1 MLPEHALEVFRAQED
16 SYPLLIV
23 TLATKLALKMIRGKY
38 ASTQFILYNS
48 SAQLNK
54 PDNMANINDNKD
66 GTKGFNT
73 HKVVV

>member
-1 MLPEHALEVFRAQED
+1 MLLEHALDGFRAQEH
-16 SYPLLIV
+16 SCPLLIE
-23 TLATKLALKMIRGKY
+23 TLVTKLAVKMIEENMRQLN
-38 ASTQFILYNS
+38 SFSNS

-73 HKVVV
+73 HKVVGV